1 MAVVSIL
8 LIFGLIVL
16 GSMLY
21 NALTPQAVCVNSIL
35 EQSLAWFYGVLSARG
50 VTPEIELPEEPVVRQ
65 LDAAA
70 LRRVFDNILSNAA
83 KYTDGDLSVRLTRD
97 GRVTISNRVQGLDR
111 MQAGRL
117 FDRFFTVEAAN
128 GSTGLGLSIAKLL
141 TEKMG
146 GHLSA
151 AYENGTLQV
160 FVDFPQ

>member
-1 MAVVSIL
+1 MDSWWI
-8 LIFGLIVL
+8 
-16 GSMLY
+16 MLTAAL
-21 NALTPQAVCVNSIL
+21 ALTAGFL
-35 EQSLAWFYGVLSARG
+35 LLKLLF
-50 VTPEIELPEEPVVRQ
+50 
-65 LDAAA
+65 

-111 MQAGRL
+111 
-117 FDRFFTVEAAN
+117 FFTVEAAS

-146 GHLSA
+146 GHISA

>member
-1 MAVVSIL
+1 MDSWWI
-8 LIFGLIVL
+8 
-16 GSMLY
+16 MLTAAL
-21 NALTPQAVCVNSIL
+21 ALTAGFL
-35 EQSLAWFYGVLSARG
+35 LLKLLF
-50 VTPEIELPEEPVVRQ
+50 
-65 LDAAA
+65 

-97 GRVTISNRVQGLDR
+97 GRVTISNRVQ
-111 MQAGRL
+111 AGRL

-146 GHLSA
+146 GRIWA
-151 AYENGTLQV
+151 AYENETLQV